1 MVEVMKFFIG
11 IITAIFQFLFLP
23 KNPSPGNKTT
33 GKRARSFPNRYSHE
47 YTPKTRQHTTGPQ
60 TKNNEPVDKLKQKG
74 DDYERY
80 IGRKLE
86 RKGELVIYNGF
97 IKGWEDQG
105 VDIVSI
111 STANKNINLIQC
123 KNWGSMRM
131 TTDRLEAVFAKLSGY
146 DFSCL
151 DISAVDVAKYHQEP
165 MTTATIA
172 STLAMV
178 KSSKADF
185 VIRKTLYL
193 SNDYV
198 VELEVG
204 RYLTMT
210 AKNIFKY
217 KDMKIVTHRLMD

>member
-1 MVEVMKFFIG
+1 MIEVMKFLVG
-11 IITAIFQFLFLP
+11 IITAIFNFLFLP
-23 KNPSPGNKTT
+23 KIPPPGNKTT
-33 GKRARSFPNRYSHE
+33 GKRARSFPNRYSRE
-47 YTPKTRQHTTGPQ
+47 YTPKTRQHNTGSQ
-60 TKNNEPVDKLKQKG
+60 AKNNEPVDKLKQKG

-111 STANKNINLIQC
+111 STANKYINLIQC

-151 DISAVDVAKYHQEP
+151 DIPAAEVANYHQEP
-165 MTTATIA
+165 MAAATIA

-178 KSSKADF
+178 KSSKSDF
-185 VIRKTLYL
+185 VVRKTLYL

-204 RYLTMT
+204 RYLTMM

>member
-1 MVEVMKFFIG
+1 MVELMKFLVG
-11 IITAIFQFLFLP
+11 IIASILDFFFQS
-23 KNPSPGNKTT
+23 KKTNPPANKTT
-33 GKRARSFPNRYSHE
+33 GKRARRFPNRYSE
-47 YTPKTRQHTTGPQ
+47 YTPKTRQNTAKAHAPT
-60 TKNNEPVDKLKQKG
+60 NEPVDKLKQKG
-74 DDYERY
+74 DEYERY

-86 RKGELVIYNGF
+86 CKGDLVIYNGF
-97 IKGWEDQG
+97 IKGWYDQG

-111 STANKNINLIQC
+111 STANKSINLIQC

-151 DISAVDVAKYHQEP
+151 EISATEIAKYHKEP
-165 MTTATIA
+165 MAAATIA

-178 KSSKADF
+178 KSSKAAF

-217 KDMKIVTHRLMD
+217 KDMKVVTHRLMD